1 MADYNE
7 TTVTG
12 SAWQRCCQV
21 VVDNRRGVTPSIRF
35 DEERLT
41 ALSDGDTVRR
51 ALGALTVPYDATAVV
66 ELRDPNTGETT
77 GETITHAEIYAILYS
92 AYLGAALARDA
103 AANPPEQETV

>member
-12 SAWQRCCQV
+12 SAWQRCKQV

-35 DEERLT
+35 DEERVT
-41 ALSDGDTVRR
+41 ALSDGDTVHR
-51 ALGALTVPYDATAVV
+51 ALGALTVPFEPQAVV
-66 ELRDPNTGETT
+66 ELRDPATGEVT

-92 AYLGAALARDA
+92 AYLGTARARDA